1 MSGEPGRGRIVSE
14 ILKLLPELGK
24 AFNDSMP
31 HHAKAGPATY
41 AQMKV
46 LVHLAEYGPQT
57 MGELAQGLRITT
69 PSATGLVNP
78 LADLGMVV
86 RERDTQDRRVVRV
99 RLSAGAEVIARDV
112 LAKRRRAVEAAL
124 EGMDAEAQVHF
135 LEGLARLAAVFGK
148 ERETEVTAESTG
160 RSPGP

>member
-1 MSGEPGRGRIVSE
+1 MAADRMSAETGSERIVSE

-24 AFNDSMP
+24 AFKDSIP
-31 HHAKAGPATY
+31 DHAKSRPATY

-78 LADLGMVV
+78 LADIGMVV
-86 RERDTQDRRVVRV
+86 RERDGQDRRVVRV
-99 RLSAGAEVIARDV
+99 RLSAEAEVIARDV
-112 LAKRRRAVEAAL
+112 LAKRRHDIEAAL
-124 EGMDAEAQVHF
+124 EGMDAEAQLHF
-135 LEGLARLAAVFGK
+135 LEGLTRLAAGPQ
-148 ERETEVTAESTG
+148 TG
-160 RSPGP
+160 EPPMLS